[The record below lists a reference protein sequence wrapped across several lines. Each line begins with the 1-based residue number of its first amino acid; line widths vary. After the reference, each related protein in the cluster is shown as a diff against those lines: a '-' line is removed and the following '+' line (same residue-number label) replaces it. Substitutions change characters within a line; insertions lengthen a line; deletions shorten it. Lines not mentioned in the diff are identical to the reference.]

1 MGLDN
6 GIYVRSNKRKLTKD
20 MLPAT
25 LSYPFPEIEDW
36 TEDLEIAYFR
46 KYWGMRNEIVGSFQH
61 HDEYN
66 TILFETPEQVRKLI
80 SIIASWLNET
90 KWNEE
95 GDSIWEYESAARNL
109 INVIVNLS
117 TIYAFMQNNPDVYLE
132 FYDSY

>member
-6 GIYVRSNKRKLTKD
+6 GICVRSNKRKLTKD
-20 MLPAT
+20 MLPDT
-25 LSYPFPEIEDW
+25 LSYPFSEIS
-36 TEDLEIAYFR
+36 EDLEIAYFR

-61 HDEYN
+61 QDEYN
-66 TILFETPEQVRKLI
+66 TIFFETLEQVRKLI
-80 SIIASWLNET
+80 GIIASWLNET

-117 TIYAFMQNNPDVYLE
+117 TIYAFMQNNPDIYLE